1 MRKLHT
7 DMFWD
12 ATYFTSDRV
21 LRFTRTSVS
30 YPSMDAALASFR
42 ALGAAVDAVISEAKG
57 LLMDVRS
64 SPLRSDPAFE
74 ATSKAHL
81 DVHIV
86 RFARVA
92 VLVATATGKLQVS
105 RIKRERAM
113 ELEVFDD
120 ERAARAFVAG

>member
-12 ATYFTSDRV
+12 ATYFKSDRV
-21 LRFTRTSVS
+21 LRFTRTNVS

-42 ALGAAVDAVISEAKG
+42 ALGAAVDAVIAEAKG

>member
-1 MRKLHT
+1 MRKMHS

-12 ATYFTSDRV
+12 ATYFSSDRV
-21 LRFTRTSVS
+21 LRFTRSS
-30 YPSMDAALASFR
+30 AAFPSTEAALASFR
-42 ALGAAVDAVISEAKG
+42 ALGAVVDAVIADAKG

-74 ATSKAHL
+74 ASSKTHL

-92 VLVATATGKLQVS
+92 VLVATATGKLQVN
-105 RIKRERAM
+105 RMKRERGM
-113 ELEVFDD
+113 DIEVFDD
-120 ERAARAFVAG
+120 ERAARAFVTG